1 MKAQQLYDHFVERK
15 VAEFAAFYCLRYFM
29 SHHWGDIQNG
39 KNKSGQD
46 FIPKIKISTFN

>member
-29 SHHWGDIQNG
+29 SHQWGDIQNG
-39 KNKSGQD
+39 KKQVRGG
-46 FIPKIKISTFN
+46 FYPKN